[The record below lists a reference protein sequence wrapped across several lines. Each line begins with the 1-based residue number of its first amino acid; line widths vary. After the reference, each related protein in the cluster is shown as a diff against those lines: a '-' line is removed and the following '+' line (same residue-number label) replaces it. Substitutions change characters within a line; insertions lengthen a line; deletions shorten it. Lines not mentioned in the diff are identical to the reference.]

1 MALYSGLLFGQFCG
15 ENAIFAVFGRVLSP
29 AIRRRAGGRAGV
41 TKSVAL
47 LMGGWSPERE
57 VSLSSGYEC
66 AKALA
71 DRGYRVRVIDVGR
84 DLPTLLR
91 ALEPRPDVIF
101 NALHGIGG
109 EDGTIQG
116 VIEMLGIPYTHS
128 GVLASAL
135 AMHKPTAK
143 AIFQSA
149 GLPVVEGVVARPG
162 ELALRDPMP
171 APFVVK
177 PTNQGSSVGVR
188 IVRVND
194 NSWREEVTGWCFGSE
209 VMVERFVPGRELTV
223 AVMGDR
229 ALGVCEIVPRGSF
242 YDYTAKYAAGGSNHL
257 TPAPIPPEAYERAL
271 DIALRAH
278 RMLGCRGVSRADL
291 RYDDTGT
298 QPGELYLLEVNTQ
311 PGMTPTSLVPD
322 IARHV
327 GLAFDDLIVWI
338 VENAACEG

>member
-1 MALYSGLLFGQFCG
+1 M
-15 ENAIFAVFGRVLSP
+15 
-29 AIRRRAGGRAGV
+29 
-41 TKSVAL
+41 KSVAV

-71 DRGYRVRVIDVGR
+71 DRGYAVRVVDVGR
-84 DLPTLLR
+84 DLRTLMR
-91 ALEPRPDVIF
+91 ALEPCPDVIF

-116 VIEMLGIPYTHS
+116 VFEMLGIPYTHS
-128 GVLASAL
+128 GVLASSV

-143 AIFQSA
+143 SIFRSV
-149 GLPVVEGVVARPG
+149 GLPVVDGVVARPE
-162 ELALRDPMP
+162 ELALHDPMP

-194 NSWREEVTGWCFGSE
+194 NSWREEVTGWCFGNE
-209 VMVERFVPGRELTV
+209 LLIERFVPGRELTV

-242 YDYTAKYAAGGSNHL
+242 YDYTAKYTVGGSDHL
-257 TPAPIPPEAYERAL
+257 TPAPIPARVYEQVL

-278 RMLGCRGVSRADL
+278 RALGCRGITRADL
-291 RYDDTGT
+291 RFDDTIEGSE
-298 QPGELYLLEVNTQ
+298 GLYLLELNTQ

-327 GLAFDDLIVWI
+327 GIEFDELVAWM
-338 VENAACEG
+338 VENAACDE

>member
-1 MALYSGLLFGQFCG
+1 
-15 ENAIFAVFGRVLSP
+15 
-29 AIRRRAGGRAGV
+29 
-41 TKSVAL
+41 
-47 LMGGWSPERE
+47 MGGWSPERE

-66 AKALA
+66 AKALS
-71 DRGYRVRVIDVGR
+71 DRGYKVQTVDVGR
-84 DLPTLLR
+84 DIPALLR
-91 ALEPRPDVIF
+91 ALDPRPDAIF
-101 NALHGIGG
+101 NALHGVGG

-116 VIEMLGIPYTHS
+116 VFEMLGIPYTHS

-143 AIFQSA
+143 AIFRGG
-149 GLPVVEGVVARPG
+149 GLPVVEGVVARPD

-209 VMVERFVPGRELTV
+209 VLVERFVPGRELTV

-242 YDYTAKYAAGGSNHL
+242 YDYTAKYAPGGSDHL
-257 TPAPIPPEAYERAL
+257 TPAPIPEEAYERAL

-278 RMLGCRGVSRADL
+278 RLLGCRGVTRADL
-291 RYDDTGT
+291 RYDDTTGR
-298 QPGELYLLEVNTQ
+298 PGELYLLEVNTQ
-311 PGMTPTSLVPD
+311 PGMTPTSLVPEQAAKQGVD
-322 IARHV
+322 FDRLVLWITEDAYARGGAGGIAS
-327 GLAFDDLIVWI
+327 
-338 VENAACEG
+338 

>member
-1 MALYSGLLFGQFCG
+1 M
-15 ENAIFAVFGRVLSP
+15 
-29 AIRRRAGGRAGV
+29 
-41 TKSVAL
+41 KSVAV

-71 DRGYRVRVIDVGR
+71 DRGYAARVIDVGR
-84 DLPTLLR
+84 DLPALLR
-91 ALEPRPDVIF
+91 ALKPRPDVIF

-109 EDGTIQG
+109 EDGAIQG
-116 VIEMLGIPYTHS
+116 VLEMLRIPYTHS
-128 GVLASAL
+128 GVLASSV

-143 AIFQSA
+143 SIFRA
-149 GLPVVEGVVARPG
+149 VGLPVVDGVVARPA
-162 ELALRDPMP
+162 ELALHDPMP

-188 IVRVND
+188 IVRIND
-194 NSWREEVTGWCFGSE
+194 NSWREEVTGWCFGNE
-209 VMVERFVPGRELTV
+209 LLVERFVPGRELTV

-242 YDYTAKYAAGGSNHL
+242 YDYTAKYAVGGSDHL
-257 TPAPIPPEAYERAL
+257 TPAPIPAEVYDQAL
-271 DIALRAH
+271 EIALRAH
-278 RMLGCRGVSRADL
+278 RALGCRGVTRADL
-291 RYDDTGT
+291 RYDDTNAEFSG
-298 QPGELYLLEVNTQ
+298 LYLLELNTQ

-327 GLAFDDLIVWI
+327 GIEFDELVAWM
-338 VENAACEG
+338 VENAACDG

>member
-1 MALYSGLLFGQFCG
+1 
-15 ENAIFAVFGRVLSP
+15 
-29 AIRRRAGGRAGV
+29 V
-41 TKSVAL
+41 TKNVAV

-71 DRGYRVRVIDVGR
+71 DRGYKVRVIDVGR
-84 DLPTLLR
+84 DVPALMR
-91 ALEPRPDVIF
+91 ALDPRPDVIF

-116 VIEMLGIPYTHS
+116 VFDMLSIPYTHS

-143 AIFQSA
+143 AIFRDA
-149 GLPVVEGVVARPG
+149 GLPIIEGVVARP
-162 ELALRDPMP
+162 EQLVLRDPMP

-194 NSWREEVTGWCFGSE
+194 NSWREEVTGWSFGDE

-223 AVMGDR
+223 AVLGDR

-242 YDYTAKYAAGGSNHL
+242 YDYTAKYAVGGSDHL
-257 TPAPIPPEAYERAL
+257 TPAPIPAEAYQQAL
-271 DIALRAH
+271 DVALRAH
-278 RMLGCRGVSRADL
+278 LLLGCRGVSRADL
-291 RYDDTGT
+291 RYDDTVA

-327 GLAFDDLIVWI
+327 GIGFDDLVVWI
-338 VENAACEG
+338 VENAACDA